1 MLKAFKRISLV
12 LLILL
17 IWTLFVAAGLM
28 KGFLLRPLTAEK
40 SPEAFIAAV
49 KEKIGDE
56 FVGNLAMVLIE
67 DGEIAEDFY
76 HSIDKP
82 ITANTVFPVASIS
95 KWITSFGVLKLVEQG
110 KLELDKSID
119 DYLTRWNLPESKFD
133 NRKVTIRRLLSHS
146 SGLVDELGYHG
157 FALHEESQTIEESL
171 IQASDAPY
179 SEGVAIVGY
188 EPGSKYMYSGAG
200 YTILQL
206 IIEEVSGMAFQEF
219 IKKEVFLPLNMNN
232 SAFAISGENE
242 SKLVSIYK
250 NDGEIRAYRKFT
262 ALAAASLL
270 TTASDLSKF
279 LLANVLENEVLKSQ
293 TIAMMSKPQSFINK
307 TPIYGLGPHLYS
319 QNDKKSNI
327 IGHDGSGNNALNTA
341 ARIDLKSKDGII
353 LFETG
358 SFDFASS
365 MADEWMFCKARIA
378 DYVVITRNKSYLI
391 TLLLIGYII
400 IILSSIFL
408 INRRSI

>member
-49 KEKIGDE
+49 KEKIEDE

-95 KWITSFGVLKLVEQG
+95 KWITSFGVLKLIEQG
-110 KLELDKSID
+110 KLDLDKSID

-279 LLANVLENEVLKSQ
+279 LLANVWENEVLKSQ
-293 TIAMMSKPQSFINK
+293 TIAMMSKPESFINK
-307 TPIYGLGPHLYS
+307 TPVYGLGPHLYS

-341 ARIDLKSKDGII
+341 ARIDLNSKDGII

-408 INRRSI
+408 LNRRSI

>member
-49 KEKIGDE
+49 KEKIEDE

-110 KLELDKSID
+110 KLDLDKSID

-206 IIEEVSGMAFQEF
+206 IIEEVSGMAFQEY

-279 LLANVLENEVLKSQ
+279 LLANVWENEVLKSQ
-293 TIAMMSKPQSFINK
+293 TIAMMSKPESFINK
-307 TPIYGLGPHLYS
+307 TPVYGLGPHLYS
-319 QNDKKSNI
+319 QNDKNSNI

>member
-49 KEKIGDE
+49 KEKIEDE

-110 KLELDKSID
+110 KLDLDKSID

-219 IKKEVFLPLNMNN
+219 IKKEIFLPLNMNN

-250 NDGEIRAYRKFT
+250 NDGEIRVYRKFT

-279 LLANVLENEVLKSQ
+279 LLANVWENEVLKSQ

-307 TPIYGLGPHLYS
+307 TPVYGLGPHLYS

>member
-1 MLKAFKRISLV
+1 
-12 LLILL
+12 
-17 IWTLFVAAGLM
+17 M

-49 KEKIGDE
+49 KEKIEDE

-110 KLELDKSID
+110 KLDLDKSID

-279 LLANVLENEVLKSQ
+279 LLANVWENEVLKSQ

-307 TPIYGLGPHLYS
+307 TPVYGLGPHLYS
-319 QNDKKSNI
+319 QNDKNSNI

>member
-1 MLKAFKRISLV
+1 
-12 LLILL
+12 
-17 IWTLFVAAGLM
+17 M

-49 KEKIGDE
+49 KEKIEDE

-110 KLELDKSID
+110 KLDLDKSID

-279 LLANVLENEVLKSQ
+279 LLANVWENEVLKSQ

-307 TPIYGLGPHLYS
+307 TPVYGLGPHLYS

>member
-49 KEKIGDE
+49 KEKIEDE

-95 KWITSFGVLKLVEQG
+95 KWITSFGVLKLEEQG
-110 KLELDKSID
+110 KLDLDKSID

-279 LLANVLENEVLKSQ
+279 LLANVWENEVLKSQ
-293 TIAMMSKPQSFINK
+293 TIAMMSKPESFINK
-307 TPIYGLGPHLYS
+307 TPVYGLGPHLYS

>member
-49 KEKIGDE
+49 KEKIEDE

-110 KLELDKSID
+110 KLEMDKSID

-179 SEGVAIVGY
+179 SGGVAIVGY

-279 LLANVLENEVLKSQ
+279 LLANVWENEVLKSQ

-307 TPIYGLGPHLYS
+307 TPVYGLGPHLYS
-319 QNDKKSNI
+319 QNDKNSNI

>member
-1 MLKAFKRISLV
+1 
-12 LLILL
+12 
-17 IWTLFVAAGLM
+17 M

-49 KEKIGDE
+49 KEKIEDE

-110 KLELDKSID
+110 KLEMDKSID

-279 LLANVLENEVLKSQ
+279 LLANVWENEVLKSQ

-307 TPIYGLGPHLYS
+307 TPVYGLGPHLYS